1 MNNMKE
7 KGISPLIAAS
17 VLIVLVIGIG
27 FIVSTFLTNLTEE
40 KTIKV
45 EQKGEK
51 SVACGGAQ
59 LFIDK
64 DSISVTPNS
73 GSYQFNNCNRK
84 KKLTFNN
91 TFSVEDLENFTV
103 LVKLNSSRIDYS
115 LTGEDDI
122 RFYDEDETTLLS
134 HEIEKWNESGD
145 SFIWVKVPIIE
156 NGSNTDHIWM
166 YYNCLDTVNEDP
178 SNTWDS
184 NFVMVHH
191 LEENSGNHS
200 DSTSNNNSAINS
212 SLAIQGGN
220 IGRVDGAD
228 KLDGIN
234 DFIEINDSDTLD
246 ITEKI
251 TIEIWIKPTSSSII
265 SDIVRKETSAI
276 GYAIFQYSDDYVY
289 FELWD
294 GGTVWVATPLSINE
308 WNYIVAT
315 YDKNE
320 PSNNIKIYKNGSL
333 GENYTWADSIGIND
347 QSLYIGAG
355 GPTESNFNGTIDEVR
370 ISNISRSANWT
381 YASYKTMV
389 DDFITYV
396 SEEVSSG
403 ESGSIK
409 ITVENIG
416 QTKLSNLK
424 IVAYD
429 EYGAHTYN
437 ATPSSILR
445 GTKVTITSD
454 GAPQGTVTKIK
465 VYSED
470 CPGVEAVAE
479 KEDNKWETTG

>member
-40 KTIKV
+40 SKVKV

-51 SVACGGAQ
+51 SVTCGGAQ
-59 LFIDK
+59 LFIDE
-64 DSISVTPNS
+64 DIISVTPNS

-91 TFSVEDLENFTV
+91 TFSAEDLENFTV
-103 LVKLNSSRIDYS
+103 LIKLNSSRIDYS

-122 RFYDEDETTLLS
+122 RFYDENETTLLS
-134 HEIEKWNESGD
+134 YEIEKWNESGD

-166 YYNCLDTVNEDP
+166 YYNCLDTVNEYP

-191 LEENSGNHS
+191 LEETSGNHS

-212 SLAIQGGN
+212 SLSIQGGN
-220 IGRVDGAD
+220 IGRVNGAD

-234 DFIEINDSDTLD
+234 DFIEVNDSDALD
-246 ITEKI
+246 ITERI
-251 TIEIWIKPTSSSII
+251 TIEVWIKPTSSSTTGCIVVCKEI
-265 SDIVRKETSAI
+265 SEI
-276 GYAIFQYSDDYVY
+276 GYAVFQDSYDYVS
-289 FELWD
+289 FELWG
-294 GGTVWVATPLSINE
+294 GGTVWVSTPLSINE

-315 YDKNE
+315 YDKNK
-320 PSNNIKIYKNGSL
+320 PSNNIKIYKNGLL
-333 GENYTWADSIGIND
+333 GESYTWTDSIGIND
-347 QSLYIGAG
+347 QSLYIGAS

-381 YASYKTMV
+381 YASYKNMV
-389 DDFITYV
+389 DDFITYG

-409 ITVENIG
+409 ITIENIG
-416 QTKLSNLK
+416 QTDLSGLK
-424 IVAYD
+424 IVAYN
-429 EYGAHTYN
+429 ETGAYTYD
-437 ATPSSILR
+437 ASPSSISVGSKL
-445 GTKVTITSD
+445 TITSD
-454 GAPQGTVTKIK
+454 APGGVVTKIK